1 MRVKEKIQRLA
12 NTSDRSLGKE
22 AGTAADLATMLK
34 SLDPLRV
41 RVTKLKSLM
50 TSYGEHID
58 KLPKPEFL
66 NIIKSFIVTEGK
78 HEMFKPKLY
87 AILEHQNY
95 R

>member
-1 MRVKEKIQRLA
+1 MQESIQPLA
-12 NTSDRSLGKE
+12 NTSARSLGKE

-34 SLDPLRV
+34 SLDPLAAQ
-41 RVTKLKSLM
+41 VTKLKSLM

-66 NIIKSFIVTEGK
+66 NIIKSFIVTDGE
-78 HEMFKPKLY
+78 HDMYKPKLY
-87 AILEHQNY
+87 AILEQQNH